1 MPSPARIGSIVKELV
16 KFMAELRSFGE
27 ARMVRPPGRQLSV
40 AQPFQACALS
50 IQAEPGFGKAQP
62 PSRMCRANSLKGCS
76 TGWAIF

>member
-40 AQPFQACALS
+40 AQPFQAVRSLYRQIRASAKLS
-50 IQAEPGFGKAQP
+50 PPPGCVGRTA
-62 PSRMCRANSLKGCS
+62 
-76 TGWAIF
+76 